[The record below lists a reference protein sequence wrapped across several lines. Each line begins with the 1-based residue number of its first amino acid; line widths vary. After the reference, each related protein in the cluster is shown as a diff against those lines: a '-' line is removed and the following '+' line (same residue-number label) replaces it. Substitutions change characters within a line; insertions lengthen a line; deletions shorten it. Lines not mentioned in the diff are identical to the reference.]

1 MLQCHP
7 VTTFREKRVRL
18 HSSCLALLVGFGL
31 SNPAAAQQA
40 AAPAPAAPRALVA
53 DRYAVARAASA
64 VKVDGALDEEAWQRA
79 TVMPLTFEWLPGDNI
94 EPPVR
99 TESLLTYDDENVY
112 IGFRAH
118 DPRPGEIRAH
128 LMDRDAVDTLIQ
140 DDHVVIIIDPF
151 NDERRSFQFR
161 VNPLG
166 VQADAIFSDIDGI
179 EDFSWDA
186 IWNSA
191 GRITEDGY
199 TLEIAIPL
207 TQLRFP
213 RGTSIQT
220 WGFDL
225 GRSYPRSVRHR
236 VSTAPRDRNRSCL
249 LCQANKVTGF
259 ENLKPGRNVEI
270 DPAVTAIRTDAGQPP
285 SNDLKKQNEDLDP
298 GLTAKWGVSPNLTLN
313 AAVNPDFSQV
323 EADVAQLDVNERFA
337 LFYPEKRPFFLEGLD
352 YFTTLINAVFTR
364 TVVDPVW
371 GGKLTGKSGRNLAG
385 VFVTRDESNSLVFPS
400 SQESSSAL
408 LEDDVTAS
416 VLRYRRDLG
425 TGSTLGVL
433 YTGREADGYHNRV
446 GGIDGFFRLSNT
458 DDVRF
463 QYLWSDTAYPDA
475 VVAEYGQPAGAFGAG
490 ALNALYQH
498 ASRNWYWAA
507 GYDDFG
513 REFRADSGFV
523 PQVDIRNLSGQI
535 ARVFWGT
542 RDDWYTQVNLGGA
555 AMRVEDHSG
564 QLIEQVIRV
573 NGSIQAQMQTVVGGN
588 WSRTTQYYAGV
599 LYENLPRFGFN
610 AQMQPSGML
619 RLAINGSIGGAVDF
633 TNKRRADQVQLQP
646 SAELKLGRHV
656 NLQVDHTLRT
666 LSAGGTRI
674 FRADLT
680 QLRLFYHFNVRSFVR
695 GIVQYQKLERNP
707 TMYVI
712 PVLPDSRTMFT
723 QFLFSYKLNP
733 QTVLFLGYSDNRL
746 GVEDDPVRQTNRTFF
761 MKIGYAWLM

>member
-1 MLQCHP
+1 MEQ
-7 VTTFREKRVRL
+7 RVRSPSL
-18 HSSCLALLVGFGL
+18 YLSLLIGL
-31 SNPAAAQQA
+31 GLPDPAWAQQNPPV
-40 AAPAPAAPRALVA
+40 APAPRVLTAAP
-53 DRYAVARAASA
+53 YGVARAASP
-64 VKVDGALDEEAWQRA
+64 VEVDGALDEVAWQRA
-79 TVMPLTFEWLPGDNI
+79 TVLPLAFEWLPGDNI
-94 EPPVR
+94 TPPVR
-99 TESLLTYDDENVY
+99 TDALLTYDDDNVY
-112 IGFRAH
+112 VAFRAH
-118 DPRPGEIRAH
+118 DPNPGEIRAH
-128 LMDRDAVDTLIQ
+128 LMDRDAVDTLVQ
-140 DDHVVIIIDPF
+140 DDHVVIIVDCF

-166 VQADAIFSDIDGI
+166 VQADAIFSDIDGV

-186 IWNSA
+186 IWDSA

-199 TLEIAIPL
+199 TIEVAIPL

-236 VSTAPRDRNRSCL
+236 ISTAPRDRNRNCV

-259 ENLKPGRNVEI
+259 ENLKPGRNIEL
-270 DPAVTAIRTDAGQPP
+270 DPTVTAIRTDSRPEP
-285 SNDLKKQNEDLDP
+285 SADLQKENQDLDP
-298 GLTAKWGVSPNLTLN
+298 GLTAKWGIAPSLTLN
-313 AAVNPDFSQV
+313 AAINPDFSQV
-323 EADVAQLDVNERFA
+323 EADVAQLEVNERFA

-400 SQESSSAL
+400 SQASSSAL

-416 VLRYRRDLG
+416 VLRYRRDIG
-425 TGSTLGVL
+425 AGSTLGVL
-433 YTGREADGYHNRV
+433 YTGREAAGYHNRV

-490 ALNALYQH
+490 AISALYQH
-498 ASRNWYWAA
+498 ASREWYWAA

-555 AMRVEDHSG
+555 AWRVEDHSG
-564 QLIEQVIRV
+564 QLIEQVVRV
-573 NGSIQAQMQTVVGGN
+573 NGSIQAQMQTAVGGS

-599 LYENLPRFGFN
+599 LYEGLPRVGFN
-610 AQMQPSGML
+610 AQVQPSGMI
-619 RLAINGSIGGAVDF
+619 RLSINGNAGGAIDF
-633 TNKRRADQVQLQP
+633 TNRRRADQIQLQP
-646 SAELKLGRHV
+646 TVELKLGRHV
-656 NLQVDHTLRT
+656 NLQADHTLRT
-666 LSAGGTRI
+666 LSADGTRI

-695 GIVQYQKLERNP
+695 AIVQYQDLDRNQV
-707 TMYVI
+707 MYTV
-712 PVLPDSRTMFT
+712 PVTTDSRTMFT

-733 QTVLFLGYSDNRL
+733 QTVLFLGYSDDRL
-746 GVEDDPVRQTNRTFF
+746 GMADDPLSQTGRTFF
-761 MKIGYAWLM
+761 LKVGYAWLK